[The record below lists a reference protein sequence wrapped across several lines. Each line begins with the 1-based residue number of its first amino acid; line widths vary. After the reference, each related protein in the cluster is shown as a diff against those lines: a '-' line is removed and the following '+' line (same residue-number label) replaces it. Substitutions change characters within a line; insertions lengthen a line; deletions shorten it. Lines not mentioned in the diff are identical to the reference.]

1 MRIGFDAKRAY
12 QNFTGLGNYSRDLIE
27 NLIELYPSNEYRLFA
42 PKENKNPR
50 LNYLSS
56 HKSVSTI
63 FPETPLNKTF
73 KGLWRSINMEKSI
86 IKNEIDVYHG
96 LSNEIP
102 RIKSHN
108 IPYVVTIHDLI
119 FKRYPRNYR
128 NIDRKIYNAKFRYAV
143 KHADLTIAISE
154 QTKNDIVNYYDADP
168 EKIKVIYQTCHKNF
182 RKEYSSELLHHIKK
196 KFNLPDQFILNV
208 GTIETRK
215 NLISIIN
222 AMTLMKIKAPLVV
235 VGKKTKY
242 MNFINVQLKKLKFD
256 PSQIIFLHDVSVED
270 LPGIYQL
277 SSLFVYPSIFE
288 GFGIPILEALCCGI
302 PVITTKGGCFGEAGG
317 EYSMYVEPFNMEE
330 LAHKM
335 DECLTYSKKREKMII
350 KGLLHAKRFE
360 PEILSK
366 ELMQA
371 YHGLL
376 Q

>member
-27 NLIELYPSNEYRLFA
+27 NLIEFYPRNEYRLFA

-50 LNYLSS
+50 LNFLSS
-56 HKSVSTI
+56 HKTVSTI

-242 MNFINVQLKKLKFD
+242 MNFINVQLKKLKFN
-256 PSQIIFLHDVSVED
+256 PSQITFLHNVSVED

-317 EYSMYVEPFNMEE
+317 EYSMYVEPLNMVE
-330 LAHKM
+330 LAQKM

>member
-27 NLIELYPSNEYRLFA
+27 NLIEFYPSNEYRLFA

-50 LNYLSS
+50 LNFLSS
-56 HKSVSTI
+56 HESVTTI

-73 KGLWRSINMEKSI
+73 KGYWRSINMEKSI

-128 NIDRKIYNAKFRYAV
+128 NIDRKIYNAKFKYAV

-154 QTKNDIVNYYDADP
+154 QTKNDIINYYDSDP

-182 RKEYSSELLHHIKK
+182 RKEYSTELLHHIKK

-256 PSQIIFLHDVSVED
+256 PSQIVFLHDVSVED
-270 LPGIYQL
+270 LPGLYQL

-302 PVITTKGGCFGEAGG
+302 PVITTKGGCFSEAGG
-317 EYSMYVEPFNMEE
+317 KFSSYVDPLNMEE

-360 PEILSK
+360 PETLSK

-376 Q
+376 

>member
-27 NLIELYPSNEYRLFA
+27 NLIEFYPSNEYRLFA

-50 LNYLSS
+50 LNYLST
-56 HKSVSTI
+56 HKSVSSI

-128 NIDRKIYNAKFRYAV
+128 NIDRKIYNAKFKYAV

-154 QTKNDIVNYYDADP
+154 QTKNDIVDYYNANP

-242 MNFINVQLKKLKFD
+242 MNFINIQLKKLKFD

-302 PVITTKGGCFGEAGG
+302 PVITTKGGCFSEAGG
-317 EYSMYVEPFNMEE
+317 KYSMYVDPLNKEE

-360 PEILSK
+360 PETLSK

>member
-27 NLIELYPSNEYRLFA
+27 NLIEFYPSNEYRLFA

-50 LNYLSS
+50 LNYLST
-56 HKSVSTI
+56 HKSVSSI

-128 NIDRKIYNAKFRYAV
+128 NIDRKIYNAKFKYAV

-154 QTKNDIVNYYDADP
+154 QTKNDIVDYYDANP

-242 MNFINVQLKKLKFD
+242 MNFINIQLKKLKFD

-302 PVITTKGGCFGEAGG
+302 PVITTKGGCFSEAGG
-317 EYSMYVEPFNMEE
+317 KYSMYVDPLNMEE

-335 DECLTYSKKREKMII
+335 DGCLTYSKKREKMII

-360 PEILSK
+360 PETLSK

>member
-222 AMTLMKIKAPLVV
+222 AMTLMKTKVPLVV

-242 MNFINVQLKKLKFD
+242 MNFINIQLKKLKFD

-317 EYSMYVEPFNMEE
+317 EYSMYVEPLNMEE

>member
-27 NLIELYPSNEYRLFA
+27 NLIEFYPRNEYRLFA

-50 LNYLSS
+50 LNYLST
-56 HKSVSTI
+56 HKSVSSI

-128 NIDRKIYNAKFRYAV
+128 NIDRKIYNAKFKYAV

-154 QTKNDIVNYYDADP
+154 QTKNDIVDYYDANP

-242 MNFINVQLKKLKFD
+242 MNFINIQLKKLKFV

-302 PVITTKGGCFGEAGG
+302 PVITTKGGCFTEAGG
-317 EYSMYVEPFNMEE
+317 KYSMYVDPLNMEE

-360 PEILSK
+360 PETLSK

>member
-27 NLIELYPSNEYRLFA
+27 NLIEFYPSNEYRLFA

-50 LNYLSS
+50 LNYLST
-56 HKSVSTI
+56 HKSVSSI

-128 NIDRKIYNAKFRYAV
+128 NIDRKIYNAKFKYAV

-154 QTKNDIVNYYDADP
+154 QTKNDIVDYYDANP

-242 MNFINVQLKKLKFD
+242 MNFINIQLKKLKFD

-302 PVITTKGGCFGEAGG
+302 PVITTKGGCFSEAGG
-317 EYSMYVEPFNMEE
+317 KYSMYVDPLNMEE

-360 PEILSK
+360 PATLSK

>member
-27 NLIELYPSNEYRLFA
+27 NLIEFYPSNEYRLFA

-50 LNYLSS
+50 LNYFST
-56 HKSVSTI
+56 HKSVSSI

-128 NIDRKIYNAKFRYAV
+128 NIDRKIYNAKFKYAV

-154 QTKNDIVNYYDADP
+154 QTKNDIVDYYDANP

-242 MNFINVQLKKLKFD
+242 MNFINIQLKKLKFD

-302 PVITTKGGCFGEAGG
+302 PVITTKGGCFSEAGG
-317 EYSMYVEPFNMEE
+317 KYSMYVDPLNMEE

-360 PEILSK
+360 PETLSK

>member
-27 NLIELYPSNEYRLFA
+27 NLIEFYPSNEYMLFA

-50 LNYLSS
+50 LNYLST
-56 HKSVSTI
+56 HKSVSSI

-86 IKNEIDVYHG
+86 IKNEIDLYHG

-128 NIDRKIYNAKFRYAV
+128 NIDRKIYNAKFKYAV
-143 KHADLTIAISE
+143 KHADLTIAISD
-154 QTKNDIVNYYDADP
+154 QTKNDIVDYYDVNP

-222 AMTLMKIKAPLVV
+222 AMTLMKIKVPLVV

-242 MNFINVQLKKLKFD
+242 MNFINIQLKKLKFD
-256 PSQIIFLHDVSVED
+256 TSQIIFLHDVSVED

-302 PVITTKGGCFGEAGG
+302 PVITTKGGCFSEAGG
-317 EYSMYVEPFNMEE
+317 KYSMYVDPLNMEE

-360 PEILSK
+360 PENLSK

-371 YHGLL
+371 YRGLL

>member
-27 NLIELYPSNEYRLFA
+27 NLIEFYPSNEYRLFA

-56 HKSVSTI
+56 HKSVSSI

-128 NIDRKIYNAKFRYAV
+128 NIDRKIYNAKFKYAV

-154 QTKNDIVNYYDADP
+154 QTKNDIVDYYDANP

-242 MNFINVQLKKLKFD
+242 MNFINIQLKKLKFD

-302 PVITTKGGCFGEAGG
+302 PVITTKGGCFSEAGG
-317 EYSMYVEPFNMEE
+317 KYSMYVDPLNMEE

-360 PEILSK
+360 PENLSK

-371 YHGLL
+371 YRGLL

>member
-119 FKRYPRNYR
+119 FKRFPRNYR

-242 MNFINVQLKKLKFD
+242 MNFINIQLKKLKFD

-317 EYSMYVEPFNMEE
+317 KYSMYVEPLNMEE

>member
-27 NLIELYPSNEYRLFA
+27 NLIEFYPSNEYRLFA

-50 LNYLSS
+50 LNYLST
-56 HKSVSTI
+56 HKRVSSI

-128 NIDRKIYNAKFRYAV
+128 NIDRKIYNAKFKYAI

-154 QTKNDIVNYYDADP
+154 QTKNDIVDYYDANP

-242 MNFINVQLKKLKFD
+242 MNFINIQLKKLKFD

-302 PVITTKGGCFGEAGG
+302 PVITTKGGCFSEAGG
-317 EYSMYVEPFNMEE
+317 KYSMYVDPLNMEE

-360 PEILSK
+360 PETLSK

>member
-42 PKENKNPR
+42 PKENKSPR

-56 HKSVSTI
+56 HKSVTTI

-302 PVITTKGGCFGEAGG
+302 PVITTKGGCFVEAGG
-317 EYSMYVEPFNMEE
+317 KYSMYVEPLNMEE

>member
-27 NLIELYPSNEYRLFA
+27 NLIEFYPSNEYRLFA

-50 LNYLSS
+50 LNYLST
-56 HKSVSTI
+56 HKSVSSI

-128 NIDRKIYNAKFRYAV
+128 NIDRKIYNAKFKYAV

-154 QTKNDIVNYYDADP
+154 QTKNDIVDYYDANP

-242 MNFINVQLKKLKFD
+242 MNFINIQLKKLKFD

-302 PVITTKGGCFGEAGG
+302 PVITTKGGCFSEAGG
-317 EYSMYVEPFNMEE
+317 KYSMYVDPLNMEE

-360 PEILSK
+360 PETLSK
-366 ELMQA
+366 ELMQV

>member
-27 NLIELYPSNEYRLFA
+27 NLIEFYPSNEYRLFA

-50 LNYLSS
+50 LNYLST
-56 HKSVSTI
+56 HKSVSSI

-128 NIDRKIYNAKFRYAV
+128 NIDRKIYNAKFKYAV

-154 QTKNDIVNYYDADP
+154 QTKNDIVDYYDANP

-242 MNFINVQLKKLKFD
+242 MNFINIQLKKLKFD

-302 PVITTKGGCFGEAGG
+302 PVITTKGGCFSEAGG
-317 EYSMYVEPFNMEE
+317 KYSMYVDPLNMEE

-335 DECLTYSKKREKMII
+335 DECLTYSKKRENDH
-350 KGLLHAKRFE
+350 KGITAR
-360 PEILSK
+360 
-366 ELMQA
+366 
-371 YHGLL
+371 
-376 Q
+376 

>member
-27 NLIELYPSNEYRLFA
+27 NLIEFYPRNEYRLFA

-50 LNYLSS
+50 LNYLST
-56 HKSVSTI
+56 HKSVSSI

-128 NIDRKIYNAKFRYAV
+128 NIDRKIYNAKFKYAV

-154 QTKNDIVNYYDADP
+154 QTKNDIVDYYDANP

-242 MNFINVQLKKLKFD
+242 MNFINIQLKKLKFD

-302 PVITTKGGCFGEAGG
+302 PVITTKGGCFSEAGG
-317 EYSMYVEPFNMEE
+317 KYSMYVDPLNMEE

-360 PEILSK
+360 PETLSK